1 MANKKILSGMIWTYI
16 LGIIIAML
24 CGNTIVERLLYF
36 FGLSIN
42 VGVWSIVDMMKTNN
56 NERKD
61 D

>member
-1 MANKKILSGMIWTYI
+1 MIWTYI